1 MSKRRRAL
9 LGLGALAICTGAAHA
24 QVPNAQS
31 NAPSDKTGATAP
43 SPKKRK
49 STTVAAV
56 NVTASKH
63 DDTPAKLD
71 HILPEVAGT
80 KITVT
85 KKTNTTKLDQQ
96 PTVIG

>member
-1 MSKRRRAL
+1 MSKRRSAL

-24 QVPNAQS
+24 RVPNAQSLSPSDAQS

-85 KKTNTTKLDQQ
+85 KKTNTTK
-96 PTVIG
+96 